1 MTTSPAFQFYPSDFL
16 SDENVIL
23 MSNQAVGCYI
33 KLLCVCWKE
42 GSIPSDLSKLTK
54 LCNETPE
61 NMAELWPSLE
71 PCFKQNSHGR
81 MTNPRLEREWLKQQG
96 FRNERARSGKKGA
109 DARWLNVK
117 NKRIAIEKTDS
128 SELTDAV
135 LDGSAMILPM
145 ANDGSSSSSSSL
157 IKKEIKKKEVVI
169 IPEWLDPD
177 LWKEFLKHRRKLRK
191 VMTEYA
197 QELMFKKLEWLKEK
211 GYKPEHLLKDA
222 IVKGYQDV
230 FEPKE

>member
-61 NMAELWPSLE
+61 TMAELWPSLE

-96 FRNERARSGKKGA
+96 FRKERSESGKRGA
-109 DARWLNVK
+109 SKRWKDKLLNSSA
-117 NKRIAIEKTDS
+117 IAKPMAE
-128 SELTDAV
+128 
-135 LDGSAMILPM
+135 PM
-145 ANDGSSSSSSSL
+145 ANDSSSSLSSSL

-169 IPEWLDPD
+169 LPEWLDPD

-197 QELMFKKLEWLKEK
+197 QELMLKKLEWLKQK
-211 GYKPEHLLKDA
+211 GHNPEHLLKDA